1 MLYRILPPRIG
12 MIRDIIVNQVL
23 LDFSTI
29 KTEPLFQLED
39 FGIYQEAIREALEKM
54 PNKAFFTIQETCL
67 QYITDGKIDERS

>member
-1 MLYRILPPRIG
+1 

-39 FGIYQEAIREALEKM
+39 FGIYQEAIREALEEM
-54 PNKAFFTIQETCL
+54 PDKALLAIQEASL
-67 QYITDGKIDERS
+67 QHIADGKIDERSQE